1 MLFKKAVFALMAIC
15 IVFEAGGCWDAI
27 DVNNKILVVTVIT
40 DMQGGELYYYIEAP
54 NLEKEQNQQNSGGE
68 SSNFFTMF
76 AKGSSYAD
84 VRRHMDAKADNPLY
98 LGTVRALIITDEL
111 ARFDID
117 EYMLRMQSDNQYR
130 KALNIITSSS
140 EPNEILS
147 VYPPN
152 NISVGESISES
163 ITTLKSLGKVVSYT
177 ISDILD
183 FISSNTSFVLINMD
197 VEDGLLTYNGYSIIR
212 QSKMVGFIPVEESK
226 GLVWLLGDNI
236 IRIYTVPFDNCSAT
250 IQVKLSN
257 KSFRPF
263 YEDGKLV
270 YDVKFKM
277 NSELMNLSKNVKI
290 DGELQKTIKDKLQ
303 NQIAN
308 DIAMGIKQSKEFQ
321 CDYLGFKESYRIKYP
336 NNMKTIDWDDTYK
349 NADFRI
355 YVESTLEFGAMTD
368 FNISSESMS
377 Q

>member
-40 DMQGGELYYYIEAP
+40 DMKGGDLYYYIEAP
-54 NLEKEQNQQNSGGE
+54 NLEKEQNQQSSGGE
-68 SSNFFTMF
+68 SSNYFTMS

-117 EYMLRMQSDNQYR
+117 EYILRMQSDNQYR

-183 FISSNTSFVLINMD
+183 FISSNTSFVLVNMD

-212 QSKMVGFIPVEESK
+212 QNKMVGFIPVEESK

-236 IRIYTVPFDNCSAT
+236 IRIYTVPFDNYSAT